1 MTVTSVIRSTRKTRH
16 DHHDRRDRLRHRRVR
31 RRTRRATR
39 ADQHARRFAAR
50 HRRPPRGSE
59 VARPAR
65 LDARRRLP
73 ALAPNR
79 RIHREQ
85 LIDALWPDA
94 SFDSV
99 ANRLH
104 KGAHFVRKATGLAD
118 SVVLAGDTVALF
130 PNAEV
135 ATDVATFEHLAV
147 EALVNGDTETI
158 ARAVDAYRG
167 DLLPYDLYDDWVAP
181 HRQRLQRR
189 LRELLRKSGQFERL
203 VAIDPIDEDAHV
215 GMMRAMLRAGDRA
228 GVLRQ
233 FALLRDVL
241 EHELGAEPGPD
252 ACSARDLALVREGSG
267 SPIAAGLRLSTRS
280 WPARHPGTGRRR
292 CRAGAHRA

>member
-1 MTVTSVIRSTRKTRH
+1 MSITTDVTGCDTDRFDAERAAPLVEISMLGGFQLVIDGHRVAPKSLA
-16 DHHDRRDRLRHRRVR
+16 RRDPMRV
-31 RRTRRATR
+31 AT
-39 ADQHARRFAAR
+39 F
-50 HRRPPRGSE
+50 
-59 VARPAR
+59 
-65 LDARRRLP
+65 L

-79 RIHREQ
+79 RVHREQ

-94 SFDSV
+94 SFESV

-104 KGAHFVRKATGLAD
+104 KAAHFVRKATGLAD

-130 PNAEV
+130 PNAQVE
-135 ATDVATFEHLAV
+135 TDVATFEHLAV
-147 EALVNGDTETI
+147 EGLVNGDTETI
-158 ARAVDAYRG
+158 ARAIDVYRG
-167 DLLPYDLYDDWVAP
+167 DLLPDDPYDEWVAP

-189 LRELLRKSGQFERL
+189 LRELLRTSGQFERL

-241 EHELGAEPGPD
+241 ERELGVEPGPD
-252 ACSARDLALVREGSG
+252 ACSVRDLALVRDGSG
-267 SPIAAGLRLSTRS
+267 SPIAPGLRPPARS
-280 WPARHPGTGRRR
+280 WPAPHRGTGRRR
-292 CRAGAHRA
+292 CRAGAHPA